1 MMRSDRPSDPQRSP
15 WTEAVADIESMLL
28 TVFNPVF
35 FHLRNA
41 IRFRRPGY
49 SESREHPPEERLEL
63 EIAARAGFARLAP
76 DLSEW
81 SWRANLHVYD
91 LLSQILDRAPP
102 ARTARTKGAA
112 VLDIGSKNFEYALGM
127 LGALRDRYEDPVA
140 LTGIELD
147 AYRVYRGMHSR
158 FDAAEYFLDLSAS
171 LFRDSPRGRYLAG
184 NVLRHRETYDLITWF
199 SPFLTP
205 FPHLRWGLSRS
216 SLEPR
221 ATLQHVLSL
230 LRDDGMLVVVNQEPD
245 ESTIQR
251 ELFAACGATADS
263 FPITSRFPRK
273 HATCYAHVARAPHST

>member
-1 MMRSDRPSDPQRSP
+1 
-15 WTEAVADIESMLL
+15 MLL
-28 TVFNPVF
+28 AVFNPVF
-35 FHLRNA
+35 FRLRNA
-41 IRFRRPGY
+41 VRFRRSGY
-49 SESREHPPEERLEL
+49 SERREHPPQERLEL
-63 EIAARAGFARLAP
+63 DVAARAGILPLANG
-76 DLSEW
+76 LSEW

-91 LLSQILDRAPP
+91 LLSAILDRTPP
-102 ARTARTKGAA
+102 AKSKGAS
-112 VLDIGSKNFEYALGM
+112 VLDVGSKNFEYAPGL
-127 LGALRDRYEDPVA
+127 LGALRGRFEGPVM

-158 FDAAEYFLDLSAS
+158 FDAAEYFLDLSAT

-221 ATLQHVLSL
+221 ATLEHVLSL
-230 LRDDGMLVVVNQEPD
+230 LRPGGMLIVVNQEPD

-251 ELFAACGATADS
+251 ELFAASGVTAES
-263 FPITSRFPRK
+263 FSLSSRFPRK
-273 HATCYAHVARAPHST
+273 HDTCYAHVARATHSP